1 MTNKQF
7 AMTEEFSQYCERA
20 GVTATARQA
29 SKYRMNRGRAF
40 AVAAP
45 VLKERGRKDA
55 RNARDR
61 AKRAAKKAA
70 S

>member
-7 AMTEEFSQYCERA
+7 AMSEEFAQYCERA
-20 GVTATARQA
+20 GVTPTARQA

-45 VLKERGRKDA
+45 VLKERARKEA
-55 RNARDR
+55 RNERDR
-61 AKRAAKKAA
+61 KRRAEKKVA
-70 S
+70 